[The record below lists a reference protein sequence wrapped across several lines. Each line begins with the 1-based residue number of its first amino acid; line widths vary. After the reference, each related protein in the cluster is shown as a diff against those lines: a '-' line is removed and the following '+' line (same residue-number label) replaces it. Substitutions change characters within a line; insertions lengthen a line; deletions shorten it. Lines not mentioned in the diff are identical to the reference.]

1 MIRRPRHLRP
11 LGRLVAD
18 RDGVTALEFAL
29 IAPTFM
35 FMMIGSLDLGQM
47 AYGSVLLN
55 GAVEK
60 AARDSTLETA
70 NTSAADTMVKGM
82 VSPILPNANFT
93 STRTSYFD
101 FVDVGR
107 PERWNDGNAD
117 GTCNNSEAYVDEN
130 INGHWDNDIGLD
142 GNGGANDV
150 IVYKVTVK
158 YKALIQIPLIPTAW
172 YNRTLSATTV
182 KKNQPFAYQEGYGS
196 NSGVCS

>member
-1 MIRRPRHLRP
+1 MIRGPRLPR
-11 LGRLVAD
+11 RLARLAAD
-18 RDGVTALEFAL
+18 RDGVTAVEFAL

-35 FMMIGSLDLGQM
+35 LMMIGSLDLGQM

-70 NTSAADTMVKGM
+70 DTSAADTMVKAM
-82 VSPILPNANFT
+82 VSPILPKGTFT
-93 STRTSYFD
+93 SSRTSYFD

-117 GTCNNSEAYVDEN
+117 GTCNNNEAYVDEN
-130 INGHWDNDIGLD
+130 VNGHWDADIGED

-150 IVYKVTVK
+150 VVYKVTVK
-158 YKALIQIPLIPTAW
+158 YKALIQIPLIPSNW
-172 YNRTLSATTV
+172 YNRTLTATTV

-196 NSGVCS
+196 TAGVCS